1 MGIQQTETRQ
11 HWNYLLSIEED
22 LFTLFRFVEPTESNM
37 STHSLELARILFSA
51 SSEVDVVAKLLCN
64 KLASDRKAKN
74 IDHYRQIITDLI
86 PRFYEVT
93 VHLPRYGLTLTPW
106 ENWGGDEN
114 PSWWKA
120 YNKVKHER
128 NEHFKDANLKN
139 TLNSVAALYVML
151 LFYYQEEAEVGRLS
165 PNPRLLTV
173 GEPFILDSL
182 HYETERMIVY
192 KFDNFS

>member
-1 MGIQQTETRQ
+1 MEIQQTETPQ

-51 SSEVDVVAKLLCN
+51 SSEVDVVAKLLCK
-64 KLASDRKAKN
+64 KLNSDTNAKN
-74 IDHYRQIITDLI
+74 INDYRLIIAGSI

-106 ENWGGDEN
+106 ENWGSEKN
-114 PSWWKA
+114 PNWWKA
-120 YNKVKHER
+120 YNNVKHKR
-128 NEHFKDANLKN
+128 NEHFQDANLIN
-139 TLNSVAALYVML
+139 TLNSVAALFVLL
-151 LFYYQEEAEVGRLS
+151 LFFYREEAQQGQLS

-173 GEPFILDSL
+173 GEPFILDSSF
-182 HYETERMIVY
+182 YGAERTTVY
-192 KFDNFS
+192 TFNE